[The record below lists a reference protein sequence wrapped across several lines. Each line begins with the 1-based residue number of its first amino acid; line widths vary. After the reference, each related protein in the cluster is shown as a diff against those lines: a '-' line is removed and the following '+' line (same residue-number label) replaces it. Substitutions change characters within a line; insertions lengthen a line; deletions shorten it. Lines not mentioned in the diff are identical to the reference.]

1 MDPDRMPEKIIS
13 AAGFAR
19 RVGISRP
26 ALAKYQRRG
35 LIMPDFESEA
45 GCFYRYDSIPTA
57 KRAIEQ
63 NRSHNYKHLSA
74 TP

>member
-1 MDPDRMPEKIIS
+1 
-13 AAGFAR
+13 
-19 RVGISRP
+19 
-26 ALAKYQRRG
+26 
-35 LIMPDFESEA
+35 MPDFESEA